1 MNSDKFIPSLTP
13 LRGIACVLVVLSHA
27 HLLFGI
33 LFPANNLLV
42 SKFYLMVD
50 LFFVLS
56 GFMMCH
62 MYGNLFEKGIGKKDF
77 WAYIKI
83 RFARIY
89 PLHLF
94 MFLFVLV
101 LFIALKIRG
110 GQLQP
115 YVLSAFDIK
124 AIPAQLA
131 LVNAWGMHFQSTW
144 NVSSWSVSV
153 DLFLYLVFPLLMFFM
168 YKYARAAKWT
178 LIIFVAGSAIFL
190 MYYMQPIYEANMAKS
205 MGVQLPVNRPLN
217 TIQFFTGWALL
228 RGACSFIV
236 GMLAYEVYKS
246 GKYIKFFS
254 SSILFLGLVL
264 FFMVMWIGDYMPDVI
279 SIFIFGI
286 FIVNTAN
293 LKGRLKKMMNS
304 RLWNYLGDRSYSI
317 YMVHVPL
324 MILFLVVSEAVLGA
338 EYLAQMEKE
347 MKAHPNYLQNWGTAI
362 LFLLVSVGL
371 GALVYRYVENPARKY
386 LRKRL

>member
-1 MNSDKFIPSLTP
+1 
-13 LRGIACVLVVLSHA
+13 
-27 HLLFGI
+27 
-33 LFPANNLLV
+33 
-42 SKFYLMVD
+42 
-50 LFFVLS
+50 
-56 GFMMCH
+56 
-62 MYGNLFEKGIGKKDF
+62 
-77 WAYIKI
+77 
-83 RFARIY
+83 
-89 PLHLF
+89 
-94 MFLFVLV
+94 
-101 LFIALKIRG
+101 
-110 GQLQP
+110 
-115 YVLSAFDIK
+115 
-124 AIPAQLA
+124 
-131 LVNAWGMHFQSTW
+131 
-144 NVSSWSVSV
+144 
-153 DLFLYLVFPLLMFFM
+153 
-168 YKYARAAKWT
+168 
-178 LIIFVAGSAIFL
+178 
-190 MYYMQPIYEANMAKS
+190 MQPIYEANMAKS

-236 GMLAYEVYKS
+236 GMLAYELYKN
-246 GKYIKFFS
+246 GRYIKLLS

-264 FFMVMWIGDYMPDVI
+264 FFMVMWFGDYLPDVI
-279 SIFIFGI
+279 AIFIFGI

-293 LKGRLKKMMNS
+293 LKGRLKRMMNS

-338 EYLAQMEKE
+338 AYLAQMEKE